1 MLPDIAAQRAA
12 FLRSRKIRRVIVK
25 LGSGT
30 LTDASLGL
38 REPTIR
44 SLAAQ
49 VLKIRKSRGIEIVV
63 VTSGAIAAG
72 RKKLGMADRP
82 RTIALKQA
90 AAAVGQTTLM
100 RAYERAFEKRGLKV
114 GQLLLTHE
122 DFENRERY
130 LNAKNTL
137 ETLLS
142 RGIVPIINENDT
154 VATEEIRLG
163 DNDHLAALVTQLM
176 GADLLLLLS
185 DSDGLYTR
193 DPHRFPDAK
202 RIPLLTGVD
211 DDLIR
216 SAGGK
221 KGGSVGTGGMG
232 SKLLAARVVTA
243 WGTPVVIAGGL
254 SRRSIL
260 DVLDGKEAGTLILP
274 RRAVKARSRK
284 LWIAHALQPHGSIAV
299 DDGAKKVLL
308 EGGKSLL
315 PAGILGVSGIF
326 QKGDAVS
333 IGDRRGHV
341 FARGIASWSGEQV
354 KRGMGRKSAEVRA
367 ILGEDTPAEVI
378 HRDNLT
384 ILIGGD
390 APGDIK
396 HKTRSAPQKR
406 NERGTTG
413 DDDNKG

>member
-1 MLPDIAAQRAA
+1 MKPDNAS
-12 FLRSRKIRRVIVK
+12 LRSSVLGSRNIRRIIVK

-30 LTDASLGL
+30 LTDGSLGL
-38 REPTIR
+38 RSSTIR
-44 SLAAQ
+44 SLASQ
-49 VLKIRKSRGIEIVV
+49 VAEIRRSRGIETVV

-100 RAYERAFEKRGLKV
+100 RAYERAFEKPGLMV

-122 DFENRERY
+122 DFESRERY

-137 ETLLS
+137 EALLA

-163 DNDHLAALVTQLM
+163 DNDHLAALVSQLM
-176 GADLLLLLS
+176 GADLLILLT
-185 DSDGLYTR
+185 DSGGLYTK
-193 DPHRFPDAK
+193 DPHRHPDAR
-202 RIPLLTGVD
+202 RIPIVPEIGE
-211 DDLIR
+211 DLIR
-216 SAGGK
+216 SAGGARS
-221 KGGSVGTGGMG
+221 GSVGLGGMG
-232 SKLLAARVVTA
+232 SKLFAARLVSE

-254 SRRSIL
+254 PGGVIL
-260 DVLDGKEAGTLILP
+260 DILEGKDAGTLILP
-274 RRAVKARSRK
+274 RGAAKTRSRK
-284 LWIAHALQPHGSIAV
+284 LWIAHARHPQGTITV

-315 PAGILGVSGIF
+315 PAGIVGCTGNFRS
-326 QKGDAVS
+326 GDAVS
-333 IGDRRGHV
+333 IGDRKGRI

-354 KRGMGRKSAEVRA
+354 EKGKGRKSAEVRG
-367 ILGEDTPAEVI
+367 ILGEGIPSEVV

-384 ILIGGD
+384 IL
-390 APGDIK
+390 
-396 HKTRSAPQKR
+396 
-406 NERGTTG
+406 RGA
-413 DDDNKG
+413 K

>member
-1 MLPDIAAQRAA
+1 MRSEHAQRRAGFIA
-12 FLRSRKIRRVIVK
+12 SWKIRRIIVK

-38 REPTIR
+38 RETTIR
-44 SLAAQ
+44 ALAEQ
-49 VLKIRKSRGIEIVV
+49 VAKIWKDRGIEVVV

-72 RKKLGMADRP
+72 RKKLGMVERP

-90 AAAVGQTTLM
+90 AASVGQTTLM
-100 RAYERAFEKRGLKV
+100 RAYERAFERRGLMV

-122 DFENRERY
+122 DFGNRERY

-176 GADLLLLLS
+176 GADLLLLLT

-193 DPHRFPDAK
+193 DPHRYSDA
-202 RIPLLTGVD
+202 RQIPLLAKVD
-211 DDLIR
+211 DELIR
-216 SAGGK
+216 IAGGK
-221 KGGSVGTGGMG
+221 RGGSVGTGGMG
-232 SKLLAARVVTA
+232 SKLIAARVVTD
-243 WGTPVVIAGGL
+243 WGTPVVIASGL

-260 DVLDGKEAGTLILP
+260 DVLDGKETGTLILP
-274 RRAVKARSRK
+274 RATERAPSRK
-284 LWIAHALQPHGSIAV
+284 MWIAHALQPHGTILV

-315 PAGILGVSGIF
+315 PAGILGATGTF
-326 QKGDAVS
+326 RKGDPVS
-333 IGDRRGHV
+333 IGDRKGRV
-341 FARGIASWSGEQV
+341 FARGIASWSREQV
-354 KRGMGRKSAEVRA
+354 EQGLGRKSAEVRS
-367 ILGEDTPAEVI
+367 ILGADIPAEVV

-384 ILIGGD
+384 ILK
-390 APGDIK
+390 A
-396 HKTRSAPQKR
+396 
-406 NERGTTG
+406 GT
-413 DDDNKG
+413 

>member
-1 MLPDIAAQRAA
+1 MKPDTSSPRSAI
-12 FLRSRKIRRVIVK
+12 LGSRKIRRIIVK

-30 LTDASLGL
+30 LTDESLGL

-49 VLKIRKSRGIEIVV
+49 VATIRESRGIQVVV

-100 RAYERAFEKRGLKV
+100 RAYERAFEKRGIKV

-137 ETLLS
+137 EALLS
-142 RGIVPIINENDT
+142 HGIVPIINENDT

-176 GADLLLLLS
+176 GADLLLLLT
-185 DSDGLYTR
+185 DSEGLYTR
-193 DPHRFPDAK
+193 DPHRFPDAQ
-202 RIPLLTGVD
+202 RIPLLAKVD
-211 DDLIR
+211 EDLIR
-216 SAGGK
+216 SAGGMR
-221 KGGSVGTGGMG
+221 GGSTGTGGMG
-232 SKLLAARVVTA
+232 SKLLAARLVSD

-254 SRRSIL
+254 SRKSIL
-260 DVLDGKEAGTLILP
+260 DVLGGKDTGTLILP
-274 RRAVKARSRK
+274 RATVRASSRK
-284 LWIAHALQPHGSIAV
+284 LWIAHARQPHGTITV

-315 PAGILGVSGIF
+315 PAGIVGASGAF
-326 QKGDAVS
+326 RKGDAVS
-333 IGDRRGHV
+333 ICDRRGRV
-341 FARGIASWSGEQV
+341 FARGITSWTSEQV
-354 KRGMGRKSAEVRA
+354 ERGKGRKSAEVRA
-367 ILGEDTPAEVI
+367 ILGEDIPAEMV

-384 ILIGGD
+384 ILLR
-390 APGDIK
+390 
-396 HKTRSAPQKR
+396 TR
-406 NERGTTG
+406 
-413 DDDNKG
+413 

>member
-1 MLPDIAAQRAA
+1 MPTESKEQRAA
-12 FLRSRKIRRVIVK
+12 FLRSRKIRRIIVK

-30 LTDASLGL
+30 LTDATLGL
-38 REPTIR
+38 RETTIR

-49 VLKIRKSRGIEIVV
+49 IASIRESRGIEAVV

-82 RTIALKQA
+82 RTVALKQA
-90 AAAVGQTTLM
+90 AASVGQTTLM
-100 RAYERAFEKRGLKV
+100 RAYERAFEKRGLMV

-130 LNAKNTL
+130 LNAKNTM

-142 RGIVPIINENDT
+142 RGIVPIVNENDT

-176 GADLLLLLS
+176 GADLLLLLTE
-185 DSDGLYTR
+185 SDGLYTR
-193 DPHRFPDAK
+193 DPNRFPDAK
-202 RIPLLTGVD
+202 LIPLLARID
-211 DDLIR
+211 DHIIR

-221 KGGSVGTGGMG
+221 SGSVGTGGMG

-260 DVLDGKEAGTLILP
+260 DVLEGNETGTLILP
-274 RRAVKARSRK
+274 RGAAKVRSRK
-284 LWIAHALQPHGSIAV
+284 LWIAHALQPHGTIAV
-299 DDGAKKVLL
+299 DDGARKVLL

-315 PAGILGVSGIF
+315 PAGILGVSGTF
-326 QKGDAVS
+326 KRGDAVS
-333 IGDRRGHV
+333 VGDRRGRV
-341 FARGIASWSGEQV
+341 FARGIASWSSDEV
-354 KRGMGRKSAEVRA
+354 KKGMGRKSAEVRA
-367 ILGEDTPAEVI
+367 ILGEDTPAEVV

-384 ILIGGD
+384 IL
-390 APGDIK
+390 ATA
-396 HKTRSAPQKR
+396 HL
-406 NERGTTG
+406 NL
-413 DDDNKG
+413 

>member
-1 MLPDIAAQRAA
+1 
-12 FLRSRKIRRVIVK
+12 
-25 LGSGT
+25 
-30 LTDASLGL
+30 
-38 REPTIR
+38 
-44 SLAAQ
+44 
-49 VLKIRKSRGIEIVV
+49 
-63 VTSGAIAAG
+63 
-72 RKKLGMADRP
+72 MAERP

-122 DFENRERY
+122 DFESRERY

-176 GADLLLLLS
+176 GADLLLLLT
-185 DSDGLYTR
+185 DKDGLYTR
-193 DPHRFPDAK
+193 DPDRHPDAK
-202 RIPLLTGVD
+202 RIPLLAGID

-216 SAGGK
+216 AAGRRSGE
-221 KGGSVGTGGMG
+221 VGTGGMG
-232 SKLLAARVVTA
+232 TKLRAARVVA
-243 WGTPVVIAGGL
+243 AGGTPVVIASGL
-254 SRRSIL
+254 SRRSLL

-274 RRAVKARSRK
+274 RGIARARSRK
-284 LWIAHALQPHGSIAV
+284 LWIAHARKPHGTVSV

-315 PAGILGVSGIF
+315 PAGIVGVSGTF
-326 QKGDAVS
+326 QRGDAVS
-333 IGDRRGHV
+333 IGDRRGRV
-341 FARGIASWSGEQV
+341 FARGIASWSSEQV
-354 KRGMGRKSAEVRA
+354 RKGMGRKSGEVRA
-367 ILGEDTPAEVI
+367 ILGDDVPAEVV

-384 ILIGGD
+384 IL
-390 APGDIK
+390 A
-396 HKTRSAPQKR
+396 
-406 NERGTTG
+406 TTG
-413 DDDNKG
+413 RDGSDR

>member
-1 MLPDIAAQRAA
+1 MRSEHAQRRAGFIA
-12 FLRSRKIRRVIVK
+12 SWKIRRIIVK

-38 REPTIR
+38 RETTIR
-44 SLAAQ
+44 ALAEQ
-49 VLKIRKSRGIEIVV
+49 VAKIWKDRGIEVVV

-72 RKKLGMADRP
+72 RKKLGMVERP

-90 AAAVGQTTLM
+90 AASVGQTTLM
-100 RAYERAFEKRGLKV
+100 RAYERAFERRGLMV

-122 DFENRERY
+122 DFGNRERY

-176 GADLLLLLS
+176 GADLLLLLT

-193 DPHRFPDAK
+193 DPHRYSDA
-202 RIPLLTGVD
+202 RQIPLLAKVD
-211 DDLIR
+211 DELIR
-216 SAGGK
+216 AAGGK
-221 KGGSVGTGGMG
+221 RGGSVGTGGMG
-232 SKLLAARVVTA
+232 SKLIAAQVVTD
-243 WGTPVVIAGGL
+243 WGTPVVIASGL

-260 DVLDGKEAGTLILP
+260 DVLDGKETGTLILP
-274 RRAVKARSRK
+274 QLTERASSRK
-284 LWIAHALQPHGSIAV
+284 MWIAHALQPHGTILV

-315 PAGILGVSGIF
+315 PAGILGATGTF
-326 QKGDAVS
+326 RKGDPVS
-333 IGDRRGHV
+333 IGDRKGRV
-341 FARGIASWSGEQV
+341 FARGIASWSREQV
-354 KRGMGRKSAEVRA
+354 EQGLGRKSAEVRS
-367 ILGEDTPAEVI
+367 ILGADIPAEVV

-384 ILIGGD
+384 ILK
-390 APGDIK
+390 A
-396 HKTRSAPQKR
+396 
-406 NERGTTG
+406 GT
-413 DDDNKG
+413 

>member
-1 MLPDIAAQRAA
+1 MRTEHTERRAD
-12 FLRSRKIRRVIVK
+12 FLASRKIRRIIVK

-44 SLAAQ
+44 SLAEQ
-49 VLKIRKSRGIEIVV
+49 VAEIRKDRGIEVVV

-72 RKKLGMADRP
+72 RKKLGMADPP

-100 RAYERAFEKRGLKV
+100 RAYERAFERRGLKV

-142 RGIVPIINENDT
+142 HGIVPIINENDT

-176 GADLLLLLS
+176 GADLLLLLT
-185 DSDGLYTR
+185 DSDGLFTR
-193 DPHRFPDAK
+193 DPHRFSDAR
-202 RIPLLTGVD
+202 RIPLLAKID
-211 DDLIR
+211 DETIR
-216 SAGGK
+216 SAGGRR
-221 KGGSVGTGGMG
+221 GGSVGTGGMG
-232 SKLLAARVVTA
+232 SKLLAARVVSD

-254 SRRSIL
+254 SRRSIV
-260 DVLDGKEAGTLILP
+260 DVLDGKETGTLILP
-274 RRAVKARSRK
+274 QSTAKAPSRK
-284 LWIAHALQPHGSIAV
+284 MWIAHARQPHGSILV
-299 DDGAKKVLL
+299 DDGARKVLL

-315 PAGILGVSGIF
+315 PAGILGVTGTF
-326 QKGDAVS
+326 RKGDSVS
-333 IGDRRGHV
+333 IADRKGRI
-341 FARGIASWSGEQV
+341 FARGIASWSREQV
-354 KRGMGRKSAEVRA
+354 DRGMGRKSAEVRS
-367 ILGEDTPAEVI
+367 ILGEEIPAEVV

-384 ILIGGD
+384 ILRDG
-390 APGDIK
+390 AAK
-396 HKTRSAPQKR
+396 
-406 NERGTTG
+406 
-413 DDDNKG
+413 